1 VNVTVQGFLY
11 LIAAVLFIVGL
22 KRLTSPATARTGN
35 RLASIGMLLAIV
47 VTLLDAGIIGYGTVI
62 AGLVVGGGIGAFLAR
77 SVEMTA
83 MPQLV
88 AAFNGFGGG
97 ASALVA
103 LSALAS
109 EPDSDTR
116 TLVTIA
122 ISVLIGAITFSGSF
136 VAFGKLQGVL
146 GGQSMTYP
154 AQAVGDAVLA
164 VAAIAGA
171 VLLAID
177 GSMTWAWAITG
188 LALIL
193 GITRTLPIGG
203 ADMPVVISFLN
214 SASGLAASA
223 AGFVIDSNALII
235 SGALVGAAGL
245 ILTNIMVKA
254 MNRTLAD
261 VLFSTFGGDGGIA
274 ADDGEKVTRRA
285 SAEDVAVTMA
295 FAERVIVVPG
305 YGLAVAQ
312 AQHALR
318 ELAAM
323 LEARGVEVR
332 YAIHPVAGRMPGHMN
347 VLLAE
352 ADVDYELLFD
362 LEDIN
367 SDFPR
372 TDVALVVGAN
382 DVVNPSA
389 REDASSPIYGM
400 PILDVDRA
408 RNVIVIKRSLSPG
421 FAGIDNPLFYN
432 ENTLMFFA
440 DAKEGIGDIISAVK
454 DL

>member
-146 GGQSMTYP
+146 SGGQS
-154 AQAVGDAVLA
+154 
-164 VAAIAGA
+164 
-171 VLLAID
+171 
-177 GSMTWAWAITG
+177 
-188 LALIL
+188 
-193 GITRTLPIGG
+193 
-203 ADMPVVISFLN
+203 
-214 SASGLAASA
+214 
-223 AGFVIDSNALII
+223 
-235 SGALVGAAGL
+235 
-245 ILTNIMVKA
+245 
-254 MNRTLAD
+254 
-261 VLFSTFGGDGGIA
+261 
-274 ADDGEKVTRRA
+274 
-285 SAEDVAVTMA
+285 
-295 FAERVIVVPG
+295 
-305 YGLAVAQ
+305 
-312 AQHALR
+312 
-318 ELAAM
+318 
-323 LEARGVEVR
+323 
-332 YAIHPVAGRMPGHMN
+332 
-347 VLLAE
+347 
-352 ADVDYELLFD
+352 
-362 LEDIN
+362 
-367 SDFPR
+367 
-372 TDVALVVGAN
+372 
-382 DVVNPSA
+382 
-389 REDASSPIYGM
+389 
-400 PILDVDRA
+400 
-408 RNVIVIKRSLSPG
+408 
-421 FAGIDNPLFYN
+421 
-432 ENTLMFFA
+432 
-440 DAKEGIGDIISAVK
+440 
-454 DL
+454 